1 MSHSRCQRK
10 VDGTVLGVILFRLP
24 ENSILMDEIS
34 EKIFNEELN
43 KLFLVAKGMGSPRH
57 AKNRRRRARQRPEP
71 ACVQTP
77 LIAGWHTQG
86 EKGEL
91 TSCRGTVQSAWQR
104 PPVSRTRGKARLPAR
119 VSGDHVVRGRRSSP
133 IPAQASRVSVA
144 VRGAPR

>member
-1 MSHSRCQRK
+1 MSKKSRRNSIRSHSLQTPRKFYSDGRDLRENLQRRAQQAILGGQG
-10 VDGTVLGVILFRLP
+10 DGV
-24 ENSILMDEIS
+24 
-34 EKIFNEELN
+34 
-43 KLFLVAKGMGSPRH
+43 PRH

-104 PPVSRTRGKARLPAR
+104 PPVGRTRGKARLPAR